1 MIHLSPEWDLRAE
14 LDPKCPKLRSR
25 NAKDKIEPGAKP
37 NAPEDDFLGTS
48 EVNTCRFWLML
59 KLSPRLKWNKR
70 YDIYRAHL
78 ETKIREAIICDEV
91 GEAAERAKR
100 AMLREITEK
109 IEAKAWATMSTEFQ
123 KRLQVDRVLRH

>member
-1 MIHLSPEWDLRAE
+1 MIHLSPDFDLRYE
-14 LDPKCPKLRSR
+14 LDPKTPKLRSR

-37 NAPEDDFLGTS
+37 NPVEDDFLATS
-48 EVNTCRFWLML
+48 EVNTTRFWLML

-78 ETKIREAIICDEV
+78 ETKIREAIICDET

-100 AMLREITEK
+100 AMLREILEK
-109 IEAKAWATMSTEFQ
+109 FENKAWATMPTDFQ
-123 KRLQVDRVLRH
+123 KRMGIDRILRH